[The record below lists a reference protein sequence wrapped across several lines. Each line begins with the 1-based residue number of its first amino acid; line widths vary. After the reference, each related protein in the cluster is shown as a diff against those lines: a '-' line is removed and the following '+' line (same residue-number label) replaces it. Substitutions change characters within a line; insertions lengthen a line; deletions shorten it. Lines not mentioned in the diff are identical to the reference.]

1 MPDLAQI
8 AGALAGVTV
17 SSLESLVKIRHHEGK
32 PLADADLAQLKK
44 ELVERDS
51 AGPGGIHRSA
61 SARSTTTTARR
72 RSRPGCAR
80 TSRCGAPGDLKA
92 LPMGYLLCGPVGTG
106 KTFLVECLA
115 GEAGVPVVKL
125 KNFRDRWVGSSEG
138 NLEKIFRLIRAL
150 GRCMVFIDEADQ
162 TLGKRDSG
170 SNDSGLS
177 GRIYSMIAQ
186 EMSDSGNRGRVL
198 WLLASS
204 RPDLIE
210 VDLKRPGRID
220 VKVPLLPTS
229 TAAESA
235 QLVGMLAKRYGLEL
249 SAADLARLE
258 PRMPTLLTPGR
269 RRSAGGQGVSACAH
283 AERAPAA
290 RRSRPASTGY
300 QNPVPADV
308 LEFQMRIAIREATDL
323 GFVPPAFRAM
333 AQPERRHERQ
343 ALLSRR
349 GVQRAAARHADP
361 AELVWLAAFGL
372 LGALINPGLW
382 LIGAGLEGLYL
393 WWLSS
398 NERFR
403 ATVDAAPG
411 VTDSTSRYE
420 ALLAR
425 LDSAAQS
432 AQYEVEREAA
442 EIVGLLQRSDAHG
455 SQIGDVRQMAWLH
468 LKLLAARAAFCRS
481 RRSGR
486 SRAQGARRAGT
497 ALPRAA
503 GRAATPMKSCA
514 AASSSSSKSSSRG
527 RPRTP
532 MPSGA
537 ANWSTPSSAACASRS
552 RWCANRRC
560 WPPRKAT
567 WRSRSTPCRPRSTK
581 PIAGS
586 RISASCSRASTISPT
601 SRHRRICWHRSRGVK
616 RGAKVF

>member
-1 MPDLAQI
+1 VPAPTATPAWAAELKLAYESGASSQFILFGNVHDRVAVDERLVSLADFLEDTLLKGFGVVLSYDLGSGLNIERGGDVVAKWKGAELKQQMREPLQAVQWIDRYLRYLGNLRALGANEKTPNVAVIVRSVDHIVPADGAGFEHGSITSMLRAWSCDSPFADLPFTSLLIADNLNDVEPLIANTSQTVRTRVPLPDASALEQALVILRKQSPRAFAADANLPQI
-8 AGALAGVTV
+8 AGMLAGVTV
-17 SSLESLVKIRHHEGK
+17 SSLDSLTRIRHHENK
-32 PLADADLAQLKK
+32 PLADADLAKLKK

-51 AGPGGIHRSA
+51 AGLVEFIDSK
-61 SARSTTTTARR
+61 
-72 RSRPGCAR
+72 R
-80 TSRCGAPGDLKA
+80 TLDDYHGQQALKTWLRQDIALWRAGDLKA

-235 QLVGMLAKRYGLEL
+235 QLIGMLAKRYGLDL

-258 PRMPTLLTPGR
+258 PRMPVLLTPGAAEALVVKTYR
-269 RRSAGGQGVSACAH
+269 HARTQNVPGG
-283 AERAPAA
+283 AA
-290 RRSRPASTGY
+290 LEASLEGY

-333 AQPERRHERQ
+333 ATK
-343 ALLSRR
+343 
-349 GVQRAAARHADP
+349 
-361 AELVWLAAFGL
+361 
-372 LGALINPGLW
+372 
-382 LIGAGLEGLYL
+382 
-393 WWLSS
+393 
-398 NERFR
+398 NE
-403 ATVDAAPG
+403 
-411 VTDSTSRYE
+411 
-420 ALLAR
+420 
-425 LDSAAQS
+425 
-432 AQYEVEREAA
+432 
-442 EIVGLLQRSDAHG
+442 
-455 SQIGDVRQMAWLH
+455 
-468 LKLLAARAAFCRS
+468 
-481 RRSGR
+481 
-486 SRAQGARRAGT
+486 
-497 ALPRAA
+497 
-503 GRAATPMKSCA
+503 
-514 AASSSSSKSSSRG
+514 
-527 RPRTP
+527 
-532 MPSGA
+532 
-537 ANWSTPSSAACASRS
+537 
-552 RWCANRRC
+552 
-560 WPPRKAT
+560 
-567 WRSRSTPCRPRSTK
+567 
-581 PIAGS
+581 
-586 RISASCSRASTISPT
+586 
-601 SRHRRICWHRSRGVK
+601 
-616 RGAKVF
+616 